1 MAITSTQRKRSRTV
15 HNKRCNDFEQVLRKQ
30 SYAAYCRPT
39 RPLYRLSMNMQQ
51 GITHILPL
59 PSLDVFH
66 CASFPRGLGHER
78 VGYIRCCWCCCCCYC
93 YCCSL
98 YYFCV
103 CINLLRKPLLMRF
116 QKATLLVVLLLLLLL
131 LLLLVL
137 LLRCINLLRKPL
149 LMRFQKATLPPGV
162 SHLGIQ
168 HNGSLP
174 SERILTAARHT
185 PRCITS
191 EASDACY
198 LV

>member
-103 CINLLRKPLLMRF
+103 CINLLRKPLLM
-116 QKATLLVVLLLLLLL
+116 L
-131 LLLLVL
+131 
-137 LLRCINLLRKPL
+137 
-149 LMRFQKATLPPGV
+149 FQKATLPPGV